1 MAMKETEGS
10 LRGYF
15 LLAGVLGLFM
25 ALRDYGEIDKI
36 NVTLLTGVQKAALYV
51 PIVTR
56 IVLGCGFVVAGIK
69 LKSALLAGA
78 TWVKQML
85 IVSGALLFING
96 ALITAAFGVDLAH
109 SGIIA
114 ALIGVAITIYLYRSV
129 GRLAAEAAA
138 KAGIAPP
145 PPQAKVAR

>member
-15 LLAGVLGLFM
+15 LLAGVVSVLM
-25 ALRDYGEIDKI
+25 ALRDNSNLS
-36 NVTLLTGVQKAALYV
+36 NVNMSALTGGQKAALYI

-56 IVLGCGFVVAGIK
+56 LLLGCGFVVAGIK
-69 LKSALLAGA
+69 FKSALLAGG
-78 TWVKQML
+78 TWIQKML

-96 ALITAAFGVDLAH
+96 ALLTAEFGIEPAR
-109 SGIIA
+109 SGIIG
-114 ALIGVAITIYLYRSV
+114 ALVGLAITVYLYRSV